1 MKIAFLTGSQYLY
14 GEETIKQVEKNS
26 EIICRELDKK
36 TTRVT
41 IEYKGAVKTD
51 AEALK
56 AVKEINYDDE
66 TAGVIVWCHTFSP
79 AKMWINALK
88 ILNKPLL
95 HLHTQF
101 NERLPYGEID
111 MDFMNLNQSAHGDRE
126 FGYVLSRLKI
136 KRETVVG
143 HYKDDEVAGQIN
155 KWADFAVAQAFS
167 GQLKIARFGD
177 NMREVA
183 VTEGD
188 KVEANI
194 RFGWM
199 TDYYAVG
206 DLVDEIKKVTAEET
220 EALFGEYLGKYRL
233 KTTDTDKVKEQ
244 AKYEIAL
251 RRFLNRGGY
260 KAFTTNFQDLHG
272 LKQLPGLAV
281 QRLSESGYGF
291 GAEGDWKTAALTAV
305 FKKMGETRDGFSAF
319 MEDYTYDLSSGNEL
333 VLGAH
338 MLEVCPTAAKTC
350 PVIEVHPLGI
360 GGKEPPARLV
370 FDGAEGEA
378 TATSIVDTGN
388 GFKIITAKIE
398 LVAQP
403 EKMPK
408 LPVARLM
415 WRVKPNF
422 KSGVKA
428 WLEEGGAHHTVV
440 STAIDTMDAEAFARA
455 NGAEFVEIG

>member
-1 MKIAFLTGSQYLY
+1 M
-14 GEETIKQVEKNS
+14 
-26 EIICRELDKK
+26 
-36 TTRVT
+36 
-41 IEYKGAVKTD
+41 
-51 AEALK
+51 
-56 AVKEINYDDE
+56 
-66 TAGVIVWCHTFSP
+66 
-79 AKMWINALK
+79 
-88 ILNKPLL
+88 
-95 HLHTQF
+95 
-101 NERLPYGEID
+101 
-111 MDFMNLNQSAHGDRE
+111 
-126 FGYVLSRLKI
+126 
-136 KRETVVG
+136 
-143 HYKDDEVAGQIN
+143 
-155 KWADFAVAQAFS
+155 
-167 GQLKIARFGD
+167 
-177 NMREVA
+177 
-183 VTEGD
+183 
-188 KVEANI
+188 
-194 RFGWM
+194 
-199 TDYYAVG
+199 
-206 DLVDEIKKVTAEET
+206 
-220 EALFGEYLGKYRL
+220 
-233 KTTDTDKVKEQ
+233 
-244 AKYEIAL
+244 
-251 RRFLNRGGY
+251 
-260 KAFTTNFQDLHG
+260 
-272 LKQLPGLAV
+272 KQLPGLAV

>member
-233 KTTDTDKVKEQ
+233 NTTDTDKVKEQ
-244 AKYEIAL
+244 AKYEI
-251 RRFLNRGGY
+251 
-260 KAFTTNFQDLHG
+260 D
-272 LKQLPGLAV
+272 
-281 QRLSESGYGF
+281 
-291 GAEGDWKTAALTAV
+291 
-305 FKKMGETRDGFSAF
+305 
-319 MEDYTYDLSSGNEL
+319 
-333 VLGAH
+333 
-338 MLEVCPTAAKTC
+338 
-350 PVIEVHPLGI
+350 
-360 GGKEPPARLV
+360 
-370 FDGAEGEA
+370 
-378 TATSIVDTGN
+378 
-388 GFKIITAKIE
+388 
-398 LVAQP
+398 
-403 EKMPK
+403 
-408 LPVARLM
+408 
-415 WRVKPNF
+415 
-422 KSGVKA
+422 
-428 WLEEGGAHHTVV
+428 
-440 STAIDTMDAEAFARA
+440 
-455 NGAEFVEIG
+455 